1 MRLSELEAVVE
12 SLLFIAGDAVPLQ
25 SIAQTIAL
33 DKATAKALILA
44 LADKYEKEK
53 RGLRIVE
60 IEGSYQMCT
69 AAECFDYIR
78 NMYQSPKR
86 QGLTQ
91 SLLET
96 LAVVAYKQPVS
107 RAQIEEMR
115 GVNSDHAVNKLLEK
129 RLICEVGRADSPGKP
144 LLFGTTNDFLRY
156 FGFKTIGE
164 LPPLEENAAP
174 DAEDAAEESETA

>member
-12 SLLFIAGDAVPLQ
+12 SLLFIAGDAVPLA

-33 DKATAKALILA
+33 DKATTRAVILG
-44 LADKYEKEK
+44 LADKYEQEK

-60 IEGSYQMCT
+60 FEGAYQMCT

-86 QGLTQ
+86 QGLSQ
-91 SLLET
+91 ALLET

-107 RAQIEEMR
+107 RAQLEEIR
-115 GVNSDHAVNKLLEK
+115 GVNSDRALNKLLEK
-129 RLICEVGRADSPGKP
+129 RLICEVGRADTPGKP
-144 LLFGTTNDFLRY
+144 VLFGTTHDFLRY
-156 FGFKTIGE
+156 FGFKSIGE
-164 LPPLEENAAP
+164 LPPL
-174 DAEDAAEESETA
+174 AEDGDGAPLTV